1 MCVIVFYFSAA
12 IQARNVEYDEVVL
25 PPTSSS
31 SAIPT
36 ELNLAYITTTTS
48 QT

>member
-1 MCVIVFYFSAA
+1 MCVIVFFLSAG

-31 SAIPT
+31 SVIPT
-36 ELNLAYITTTTS
+36 ELNLAYITTIPS